1 MPTVQVVG
9 EFCRTSFSWTP
20 TNVPTL
26 CKMQPHSHC
35 VLRGLDSAV
44 LGVRDCSSLGDL
56 GRLPPMIHARHPDV
70 AAQLIGHLEGH
81 PETRCFRKQLPRT
94 VDGVMGNHQ
103 RGEP

>member
-44 LGVRDCSSLGDL
+44 LGVRELQFI
-56 GRLPPMIHARHPDV
+56 GRLGQIASNDPRQTPR
-70 AAQLIGHLEGH
+70 
-81 PETRCFRKQLPRT
+81 RCCSADRT
-94 VDGVMGNHQ
+94 S
-103 RGEP
+103 